1 MARVR
6 DNIYTKISLEKYFF
20 DLTFTDFQMDRQKV
34 VIILEKFQKM
44 LKNVNTKENYSKII
58 FLSKLR

>member
-6 DNIYTKISLEKYFF
+6 GNIYTKISLEKYFF

-34 VIILEKFQKM
+34 VIILEKS
-44 LKNVNTKENYSKII
+44 VSKDI
-58 FLSKLR
+58 KKCQ